1 MAKNFRK
8 DLEGVDLTSDLD
20 MRTTEEVEAEADKKA
35 KERPEKVLRFGDED
49 DEPAHEGSYDPAT
62 DKSYLTQKQVERESA
77 ILESK
82 PALDESEV
90 FEAMDRTIVGGGPR
104 KEPTTGKVISGG
116 RDAKKNHNLGKE
128 INAKDDKTSE
138 RRESRGKRD
147 IAA

>member
-35 KERPEKVLRFGDED
+35 KERPEKVLKLGNDHHESVG
-49 DEPAHEGSYDPAT
+49 EGSYEPAT
-62 DKSYLTQKQVERESA
+62 DKSYLTQEQVEGEAA

-82 PALDESEV
+82 PSLDENEV